1 MDDPTTS
8 TAGAPPADTPAEPVS
23 TADQS
28 AQVPTNPFELNDSDA
43 DYQGETGTHEPT
55 QPTDGDGQQETQQP
69 TNMEGFDLTGS
80 GVSEDLHPELASAAV
95 EFGLSGAAASGYLRK
110 AIEISNARIAQ
121 QQQHEEAALR
131 KEWGDRFAERTAA
144 TKAFIVRA
152 AQKGQI
158 PLESLRPIMTASGMR
173 LFDAFRRALGEPSG
187 AAGAGASRPM
197 SREAQLDAIFS
208 DPKSQEIFLNPSHP
222 SFKSLNSKINRLMGI
237 E

>member
-8 TAGAPPADTPAEPVS
+8 TAGAPPADTPADPVS
-23 TADQS
+23 TAEQS

-43 DYQGETGTHEPT
+43 DYQGETGTHEPM

-121 QQQHEEAALR
+121 QQQQEEAALR

>member
-1 MDDPTTS
+1 MDDQNTS
-8 TAGAPPADTPAEPVS
+8 TAGAPPADTHAEPVS

-43 DYQGETGTHEPT
+43 DYQGETGTLEPT

>member
-43 DYQGETGTHEPT
+43 DYQGETGTLEPT

>member
-23 TADQS
+23 PADQS

-43 DYQGETGTHEPT
+43 DYQGETGTTEPT

-121 QQQHEEAALR
+121 QQQQEEAALR

-222 SFKSLNSKINRLMGI
+222 SFKQLNSKINRLMGI